1 MKLFFFWSPKNDM
14 KVGKIC
20 IKFSWNSN
28 ISVQRCLILDF
39 NGPFFCCPIFFEDI
53 SPPPPPSQDQQNGK
67 YSVNTTFVFQD
78 WSQGCIFHKLL
89 KKLPFS
95 RMLLEYSPKLV
106 YSTMVGKN
114 FKTYVIH
121 IPRKCT
127 ESRPFYSCPPLPSP
141 SPGTSPDF
149 HQKK

>member
-1 MKLFFFWSPKNDM
+1 MCRGALSSISTAP
-14 KVGKIC
+14 
-20 IKFSWNSN
+20 FSVAPSFSR
-28 ISVQRCLILDF
+28 IT
-39 NGPFFCCPIFFEDI
+39 PPPP
-53 SPPPPPSQDQQNGK
+53 PPPPPSQDQQNGK